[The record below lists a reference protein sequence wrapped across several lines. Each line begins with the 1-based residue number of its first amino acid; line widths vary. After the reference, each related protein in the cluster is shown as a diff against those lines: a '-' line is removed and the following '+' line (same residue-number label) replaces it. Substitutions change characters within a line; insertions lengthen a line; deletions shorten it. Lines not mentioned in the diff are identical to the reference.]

1 MKQDIR
7 KTILFTLLLMTT
19 FLVTMNGS
27 RAQESTMETLAQ
39 GNTAFA
45 FDLYHTVLRNTESQ
59 NKNLVFS
66 PYSISQALAM
76 VYVGANGNT
85 QSQMQETL
93 NFTIPQDDLAQTF
106 ADLNTSITERDPIP
120 DIDAQRMTLNIAN
133 ALWGQEGFP
142 FLSPYVETI
151 NENFGAGLQLTDFQ
165 NAPDDARQAI
175 NDWAAEQTEDRIQD
189 IIPQGAITPATRM
202 VLANAIYFL
211 ASWAN
216 PFMEFATQDATF
228 NLLDGT
234 EVTVPLM
241 RQSEMVLYADG
252 EDYQVVDL
260 PYIGGDTGMIIF
272 LPATGTFESFRDAI
286 TAEQFQEIVTQ
297 MSASQVIVTL
307 PRWEYESELELSDI
321 LSQMGMA
328 GAFSDDAD
336 FSGIA
341 EEALAI
347 DGVLH
352 KAFIAVDE
360 EGTEAA
366 AVTALTMRATSAPAE
381 IFEFN
386 ADRPFVYTIYDRI
399 TGSVLFLG
407 QVTNPEPDS

>member
-1 MKQDIR
+1 
-7 KTILFTLLLMTT
+7 
-19 FLVTMNGS
+19 
-27 RAQESTMETLAQ
+27 METLAQ